1 MCYFTQ
7 RRNVMT
13 HMKMD
18 LHFAR
23 TIAGGFV
30 VLAVL
35 LGLSG
40 AGRARAAESPA
51 GKADARSGSATSQE
65 RQAQAGSGSAKLP
78 PRLAD
83 TPVGSAVEA
92 YDLGASLLDAGD
104 LKGAEAAFR
113 KSFDMAKKVGIDFAP
128 PHEGMARVHLA
139 REKLA
144 EARYESQVAT
154 ELDPS
159 WVRGWLVRGLVAEQ
173 EGDDEVALAW
183 YERGLIVEPT
193 NEDLGKAAVALFERL
208 GRTAEASRL
217 AARQRKLRI
226 ESGKE
231 VAPRPPAGQPEHAAT
246 LSEVEAGPQGRARR
260 RMAQFFAEQ
269 PTPEDPALLAVFAES
284 LLTRGALAVLATAD
298 GRSSLSRL
306 VGGAPDDI
314 ESQFRSP
321 GDVAG
326 RPEAAWIN
334 RALLNGV
341 MEALPDGGF
350 HPDRPV
356 TRQTF
361 ALWVEE
367 TIARSRRGSDVF
379 RLYRGQ
385 PSPFSD
391 LPNTH
396 YAYNAA
402 RIVVDL
408 GLIAPRQGSRFAL
421 DEPLTLD
428 EGIVAL
434 KNFVPALAAGRE

>member
-1 MCYFTQ
+1 MCYFTHW
-7 RRNVMT
+7 RKPMT
-13 HMKMD
+13 RLEMD

-23 TIAGGFV
+23 TIAGHFV

-35 LGLSG
+35 LGLEG
-40 AGRARAAESPA
+40 LPLAIPA
-51 GKADARSGSATSQE
+51 GAQGS
-65 RQAQAGSGSAKLP
+65 P

-92 YDLGASLLDAGD
+92 YDLGASLLAAGD

-113 KSFDMAKKVGIDFAP
+113 KSFDMARKLGIDFAP

-139 REKLA
+139 KEKLS

-159 WVRGWLVRGLVAEQ
+159 WVRGWLVRGLVAEA
-173 EGDDEVALAW
+173 EDDEEVALAW
-183 YERGLIVEPT
+183 YERGLMVEPT
-193 NEDLGKAAVALFERL
+193 NEELGGAAVALLEKM
-208 GRTAEASRL
+208 GRGGEAKRL
-217 AARQRKLRI
+217 AERQRKLRI
-226 ESGKE
+226 ESGE
-231 VAPRPPAGQPEHAAT
+231 PVAPRPAADRAAPARDDSGRPTRDDRAAPARDD
-246 LSEVEAGPQGRARR
+246 SGPDALARR
-260 RMAQFFAEQ
+260 RIATFFSEP
-269 PTPEDPALLAVFAES
+269 PTPEEPALLAVFAES
-284 LLTRGALAVLATAD
+284 VLTRGALAVLATAD
-298 GRSSLSRL
+298 GRSSLARL
-306 VGGAPDDI
+306 VGGAPAEV

-326 RPEAAWIN
+326 RPEAPYIN

-341 MEALPDGGF
+341 MEAFPDGGF

-367 TIARSRRGSDVF
+367 TIARVRRGSDVF

-385 PSPFSD
+385 PSPFAD
-391 LPNTH
+391 VPNTH
-396 YAYNAA
+396 YACNAA

-408 GLIAPRQGSRFAL
+408 GLLAPRPGGRFGL
-421 DEPLTLD
+421 DEPLTMD
-428 EGIVAL
+428 EGIAAL
-434 KNFVPALAAGRE
+434 RRLVPALAAGGE

>member
-1 MCYFTQ
+1 ME
-7 RRNVMT
+7 
-13 HMKMD
+13 MD

-23 TIAGGFV
+23 TIAGRFV

-35 LGLSG
+35 LGLTG
-40 AGRARAAESPA
+40 AGPARAQ
-51 GKADARSGSATSQE
+51 DT
-65 RQAQAGSGSAKLP
+65 

-83 TPVGSAVEA
+83 TPVASAVEA

-113 KSFDMAKKVGIDFAP
+113 KSFAMAKKLGIDFAP
-128 PHEGMARVHLA
+128 PHEGMARVFLA
-139 REKLA
+139 KEKFA
-144 EARYESQVAT
+144 EARFESQVAT

-159 WVRGWLVRGLVAEQ
+159 WVRGWLVRGLVAEK

-183 YERGLIVEPT
+183 YERGLMVEPT
-193 NEDLGKAAVALFERL
+193 NAELGMAAVTLLDRL
-208 GRTAEASRL
+208 GRPAEAKRLAERQRRLRAESGLEPAAGAGADPDGRPGSRGDSREEAGRPTDAAGEPDPFPVARRRL
-217 AARQRKLRI
+217 AA
-226 ESGKE
+226 
-231 VAPRPPAGQPEHAAT
+231 
-246 LSEVEAGPQGRARR
+246 
-260 RMAQFFAEQ
+260 FFSEQ
-269 PTPEDPALLAVFAES
+269 PTPGDPALLAVFAES

-298 GRSSLSRL
+298 GRSSLARL
-306 VGGAPDDI
+306 VGGAPDDV

-321 GDVAG
+321 EDVAG

-341 MEALPDGGF
+341 MEAFPDGGF

-385 PSPFSD
+385 PSPFAD
-391 LPNTH
+391 VPDTH

-408 GLIAPRQGSRFAL
+408 GLIAPRAGGRFGL
-421 DEPLTLD
+421 DEPLTMD
-428 EGIVAL
+428 EGIAAL
-434 KNFVPALAAGRE
+434 KKLVPALAAEGE

>member
-7 RRNVMT
+7 WRKPKTDME
-13 HMKMD
+13 MD

-23 TIAGGFV
+23 TIAGRFV

-40 AGRARAAESPA
+40 LPGPPAVVPA
-51 GKADARSGSATSQE
+51 GARES
-65 RQAQAGSGSAKLP
+65 P

-92 YDLGASLLDAGD
+92 YDLGASLLAAGD

-113 KSFDMAKKVGIDFAP
+113 KSFAMAKKLGIDFAP

-139 REKLA
+139 KEKWA
-144 EARYESQVAT
+144 EARFESQVAT

-159 WVRGWLVRGLVAEQ
+159 WVRGWLVRGLVAEK

-183 YERGLIVEPT
+183 YERGLMVEPT
-193 NEDLGKAAVALFERL
+193 NEELGGAAVALLERL
-208 GRTAEASRL
+208 GRTGEAARLVERQRRLRATRGEESHLGSRGGSGAAGSTPATGAPGEMRTPAAGGEAAAGEGAGPHGVSRRRL
-217 AARQRKLRI
+217 A
-226 ESGKE
+226 
-231 VAPRPPAGQPEHAAT
+231 T
-246 LSEVEAGPQGRARR
+246 
-260 RMAQFFAEQ
+260 FFAEQ
-269 PTPEDPALLAVFAES
+269 PAPEDPALLAVFAES

-306 VGGAPDDI
+306 VGGAPDDV

-321 GDVAG
+321 EDVAG

-341 MEALPDGGF
+341 MEAFPDGGF

-367 TIARSRRGSDVF
+367 TIARSRRGNEVF

-385 PSPFSD
+385 PSPFAD

-408 GLIAPRQGSRFAL
+408 RLIAPRAGGRFGL
-421 DEPLTLD
+421 DEPLTMD
-428 EGIVAL
+428 EGIAAL
-434 KNFVPALAAGRE
+434 KKLVPALAAEGE